1 MTSDEARAAKVKSNL
16 AKYLGHFLKRSSMPI
31 FQMYSKL
38 DKNLLKQMLIRVT
51 EIENEDIP
59 GLYE

>member
-38 DKNLLKQMLIRVT
+38 DKNLLK
-51 EIENEDIP
+51 
-59 GLYE
+59 